1 VPLPDAQPPT
11 DAKQAAAL
19 LAEVVARVCRGECDP
34 KYLTTLSYGVNS
46 FLKAINL
53 SDVQQRLEKVEQAI
67 KRKEA

>member
-1 VPLPDAQPPT
+1 MKKLGIDPRQYAT
-11 DAKQAAAL
+11 
-19 LAEVVARVCRGECDP
+19 VARVCRGECDP

-67 KRKEA
+67 RRNGA